1 MKFRAYRA
9 VAACAAVLIVL
20 SGASAAQIEWLDA
33 YYRPDRMV
41 PQFFPFWS
49 TSYTVGDEPPVYSA
63 SGQLCAYLR
72 NTSGSAVTISDVML
86 QGVSLKQ
93 AIGCNSR
100 VTYQTGLCYACS
112 LHYPS
117 STPITTQQRETLI
130 AAGEPVWWR
139 VVPSTVP
146 AGGTAEVYVRMR
158 SRVPG
163 TLSLSVVPATG
174 DPLQTAIQ
182 VSDSDIPRIARCA
195 FSPDMST
202 LYLYLRHP
210 TPGKAPVA
218 ILVDGSDVTA
228 RCTIGADPG
237 VDIVVV
243 VCSLPSAFTRGSFH
257 CIQAVYD
264 DGTRASA
271 GLRAFYDD
279 FRHGLWG
286 GPNSTSYAEAA
297 DHLRSMAN
305 HSINVQ
311 VMQTG
316 FGSLG
321 DYLNTPEG
329 YQLMTQLG
337 IWRLVQDP
345 SKAANRLWGLFL
357 CDEPD
362 VAEPSVPE
370 TICPAYARPGVMAQS
385 LWYKADGFR
394 VSNPSVPTVLNVD
407 NSNRPY
413 DWYHYGQLAD
423 IFSSD
428 PYVTHRLRDAYWY
441 RPHQQ
446 SLYSKMTYAYAWS
459 CTSRAASEPR
469 PYRCILNCSRIQT
482 ETRIWRFSTPE
493 EHRIQ
498 AYYALAGG
506 ATQLD
511 HWWFTPREAT
521 ETGSAGCGTNEPAA
535 AAIWREIGLLGA
547 EFGTAGSVIVR
558 SCPASFPITS
568 TGTLWARAL
577 AAGLDT
583 VALICVNDD
592 YACDESGTV
601 VRPIENASLSFALP
615 SWITPAAV
623 FEVDSRGVRDVG
635 WSLSERR
642 ISVQLGRVDVTR
654 FTIVTSDP
662 ALKPTLQSLYEAKYR
677 PRIDA
682 IAPAE

>member
-1 MKFRAYRA
+1 MKFQGLRAA
-9 VAACAAVLIVL
+9 AACAALSFVL
-20 SGASAAQIEWLDA
+20 GTAAAAQVEPLDA
-33 YYRPDRMV
+33 FYRPDRML

-49 TSYTVGDEPPVYSA
+49 TNYAVGDEPPAYSA

-72 NTSGSAVTISDVML
+72 NTGGSAVTISDVLL

-93 AIGCNSR
+93 AIGCYSK

-117 STPITTQQRETLI
+117 PTPITAEQRQTLI
-130 AAGEPVWWR
+130 DAGEPVWWR
-139 VVPSTVP
+139 VTPSTIP

-163 TLSLSVVPATG
+163 TLSLTAVTSAGAQIPASIEVA
-174 DPLQTAIQ
+174 DA
-182 VSDSDIPRIARCA
+182 DIPRIAGCA
-195 FSPDMST
+195 FSPNMST

-210 TPGKAPVA
+210 VPGKAPAAV
-218 ILVDGSDVTA
+218 LVDGSDVTA
-228 RCTIGADPG
+228 RCAVGADPA
-237 VDIVVV
+237 VDIVTV
-243 VCSLPSAFTRGSFH
+243 VCTLPAPFTRGSFH
-257 CIQAVYD
+257 CFQAAYD

-271 GLRAFYDD
+271 GVRVFYDD

-286 GPNSTSYAEAA
+286 GPNSTTYAEAA

-316 FGSLG
+316 FGNLG

-329 YQLMTQLG
+329 YDLMAQLG

-345 SKAANRLWGLFL
+345 SKASGRLWGLFL

-385 LWYKADGFR
+385 LWYRADGFR
-394 VSNPSVPTVLNVD
+394 VSNPTVPTVLNVD

-428 PYVTHRLRDAYWY
+428 PYITHRLRDAYWY

-446 SLYSKMTYAYAWS
+446 ALYSKMTYAYAWS
-459 CTSRAASEPR
+459 CTSKAASEPR

-482 ETRIWRFSTPE
+482 DTKIWRFSTPE

-498 AYYALAGG
+498 AYYAIAGG
-506 ATQLD
+506 AVQLD

-521 ETGSAGCGTNEPAA
+521 EVGSAGCGTNEPAA
-535 AAIWREIGLLGA
+535 AAVWREIGLLGA
-547 EFGTAGSVIVR
+547 EFGTAGPVIVR
-558 SCPASFPITS
+558 SCPANIPVT
-568 TGTLWARAL
+568 TAGTLWVRSL
-577 AAGLDT
+577 AAGTDT
-583 VALICVNDD
+583 LALVCVNDD
-592 YACDESGTV
+592 YCCDETGITLRSINSAELFFT
-601 VRPIENASLSFALP
+601 LP
-615 SWITPAAV
+615 NWLTPVSV
-623 FEVDSRGVRDVG
+623 FEVDCKGVRDVP
-635 WSLSERR
+635 WSLTGRKVD
-642 ISVQLGRVDVTR
+642 INLGRVDVTR
-654 FTIVTSDP
+654 LIIVTADA
-662 ALKPTLQSLYEAKYR
+662 ALKPTLQNLYESKYA
-677 PRIDA
+677 PRVAAITDA
-682 IAPAE
+682 E